1 MSFITI
7 GKIIYWKRK
16 AMGISQEDLAD
27 GICSVS
33 TLSRI
38 ENGERIPTQ
47 NHLEPLLQRLGYTNL
62 IFDAYADEEAFL
74 AHELKFKTRQAYFEG
89 DYTLSKELLSKF
101 EPLVKK
107 ASHIDRQ
114 FILLMNILLYPE
126 QYTKEARLQELEAAL
141 RLTQPKYKSGQVPFP
156 LSYAE
161 IVLLNNIAISLAN
174 CGNKRTAIDIL
185 YKIVDYYDSHI
196 DSIEESLRTQPMT
209 LYNLSK
215 MLGMENRYQ
224 ECIDICD
231 KGIALAQKTGC
242 CTELTHTLY
251 NKAWVLIKRGDCQDS
266 PQAKELLRNALNI
279 AGVLNQTHIAVLC
292 RRLAEEHQLGE
303 L

>member
-1 MSFITI
+1 
-7 GKIIYWKRK
+7 
-16 AMGISQEDLAD
+16 MGISQEDLAD
-27 GICSVS
+27 GVCSVP

-47 NHLEPLLQRLGYTNL
+47 NHLELLLQRLGYTDL

-74 AHELKFKTRQAYFEG
+74 AHELKFKTRQAYIEG
-89 DYTLSKELLSKF
+89 DYTTAKELLSEF

-107 ASHIDRQ
+107 ASQIDRQ
-114 FILLMNILLYPE
+114 FILLMNIILYPE
-126 QYTKEARLQELEAAL
+126 RYAKEARLQELEVAL
-141 RLTQPKYKSGQVPFP
+141 CLTQPKYKSGQVPFL

-161 IVLLNNIAISLAN
+161 IVLLNNIAISLSD

-185 YKIVDYYDSHI
+185 YKIVDYYDNHI

-215 MLGMENRYQ
+215 MLGLENRYQ

-231 KGIALAQKTGC
+231 KGIVLAQKTGR
-242 CTELTHTLY
+242 CTELAHMLY
-251 NKAWVLIKRGDCQDS
+251 NKAWVLIKRGDCQDY
-266 PQAKELLRNALNI
+266 PQAKELLCNALNV
-279 AGVLNQTHIAVLC
+279 AVVLNQTRITVLC
-292 RRLAEEHQLGE
+292 RRLAEEYQLGE

>member
-1 MSFITI
+1 MSLTNI

-27 GICSVS
+27 GICSVP

-47 NHLEPLLQRLGYTNL
+47 NHLELLLQRLGYTDL
-62 IFDAYADEEAFL
+62 IFDTYADEEALL
-74 AHELKFKTRQAYFEG
+74 AHELKFRIGRAYIEKE
-89 DYTLSKELLSKF
+89 YTLSKELLSKF

-107 ASHIDRQ
+107 ASQIDRQ
-114 FILLMNILLYPE
+114 FIMLMNILLYPDR
-126 QYTKEARLQELEAAL
+126 YTKEARLQELEAAL
-141 RLTQPKYKSGQVPFP
+141 CLTQPKYKSAQVPFL
-156 LSYAE
+156 LSYTE

-174 CGNKRTAIDIL
+174 CGSKRAAIDIL
-185 YKIVDYYDSHI
+185 YKLVDYYDNHI
-196 DSIEESLRTQPMT
+196 VSIEEALRTQPMT

-215 MLGMENRYQ
+215 MLGLEKRYQ

-231 KGIALAQKTGC
+231 KGIMLAQKTGR
-242 CTELTHTLY
+242 CTELTHMLY
-251 NKAWVLIKRGDCQDS
+251 NKAWALINRGNSQDI
-266 PQAKELLRNALNI
+266 PQAEELLLNAQNV
-279 AGVLNQTHIAVLC
+279 ATVLDQPRIVELS
-292 RRLAEEHQLGE
+292 RRLAQEYLLGD